1 MLSMNKNPT
10 TETKR
15 LRRLYVIL
23 SACGIALCVG
33 GCGVNNLSVDRPV
46 GKAIDGVETGQTHY
60 KDVLDRLGPP
70 AKISAM
76 PGGGMVFLYEHVE
89 TTQRQLAFDLAWIVS
104 SGPARLVR
112 LAVARGEGN
121 LETAMFEFD
130 EHGSLRAAT
139 MNLRQQDFGIS
150 AGVGL
155 VGLPVK
161 LGKDQVFM
169 QPAPQHDWGMSM
181 LRPLPRTLNAG
192 QDLDA
197 GTNGLELRGVSQKT
211 GQRTLEMKPI
221 PLTRDWKF

>member
-1 MLSMNKNPT
+1 MLPMNKNPT
-10 TETKR
+10 TEPKR
-15 LRRLYVIL
+15 LRRLCVIL
-23 SACGIALCVG
+23 SAWGIALCVG
-33 GCGVNNLSVDRPV
+33 GCGVNNLSVDRPI
-46 GKAIDGVETGQTHY
+46 GKAIEGVETGQTHY

-70 AKISAM
+70 AKISAI
-76 PGGGMVFLYEHVE
+76 PGGMVFLYEHVE

-104 SGPARLVR
+104 SGPAQLVR

-139 MNLRQQDFGIS
+139 TNVRQQDFGIS
-150 AGVGL
+150 FGVGL

-161 LGKDQVFM
+161 LGKDQVYM